1 MKRSTRL
8 SVKSPK
14 CFRASEVTAV
24 RQVLGDKYDAA
35 KFLKALEAVVPTD
48 INTRRYNRHRTLS
61 KG

>member
-1 MKRSTRL
+1 
-8 SVKSPK
+8 
-14 CFRASEVTAV
+14 V